1 MSYFN
6 FNNIRQQPA
15 SIMKDERFRLLW
27 HEDLQHSL
35 VLLFASKQDL
45 KDAMTFAEITNA
57 LSLHSIKNHDWH
69 IQACSTLTGDRVFDG
84 LEWISQQVTGKA
96 PS

>member
-1 MSYFN
+1 MVIGSTDRAR
-6 FNNIRQQPA
+6 I
-15 SIMKDERFRLLW
+15 SIMKDELFRLLW
-27 HEDLQHSL
+27 HEDLQHTLLYFSL
-35 VLLFASKQDL
+35 QVKQDL
-45 KDAMTFAEITNA
+45 NDAMTSVEITNA

-69 IQACSTLTGDRVFDG
+69 IQACSTLTGGRVFDG